1 MSSFE
6 GALIREQ
13 GQTFAVV
20 IVKHQHTASTS
31 AADSARQAFQPHFP
45 GVPVVLASQDS
56 RGSFR
61 YHGRQ
66 DLAKFLA
73 GLHPSQIPWKKYSY

>member
-6 GALIREQ
+6 GALITHR
-13 GQTFAVV
+13 GVTFAVV
-20 IVKHQHTASTS
+20 IVKHHYTSSSS
-31 AADSARQAFQPHFP
+31 AAQPIRESFQPYFP

-56 RGSFR
+56 RGTFR

-66 DLAKFLA
+66 DLAKLLA
-73 GLHPSQIPWKKYSY
+73 GLHPSQIPWRKYHT

>member
-20 IVKHQHTASTS
+20 IVKHHHTSSTS
-31 AADSARQAFQPHFP
+31 AANAAREAFQPHFP
-45 GVPVVLASQDS
+45 GVPVVLASQDA
-56 RGSFR
+56 RGTFR
-61 YHGRQ
+61 YHGRP

-73 GLHPSQIPWKKYSY
+73 GLHPSQIPWKKYNY